1 MTPNSSSITEITF
14 IKGEESETDEIQGGI
29 EPRNLTL
36 THGFYENIGSKHNFI
51 NDSYTIGEFFEQP
64 QSSKSK
70 TNKTS
75 YGVPGKTG
83 TGALQRT
90 DLGSV
95 PSLVHNYKDDR
106 LQVKPCS
113 DDNTGFIGTLT
124 NMFFGRKGGL
134 S

>member
-29 EPRNLTL
+29 KPGTSTL
-36 THGFYENIGSKHNFI
+36 THGFYENIGSKHNI
-51 NDSYTIGEFFEQP
+51 NNDSYTIGDFFEQP
-64 QSSKSK
+64 QNSKSK
-70 TNKTS
+70 TKKTS

-83 TGALQRT
+83 TGALQRP

-95 PSLVHNYKDDR
+95 PSLIHNYKDDR
-106 LQVKPCS
+106 IQVKAGS

>member
-1 MTPNSSSITEITF
+1 M
-14 IKGEESETDEIQGGI
+14 GI

-36 THGFYENIGSKHNFI
+36 THGFYENIGSKRNI
-51 NDSYTIGEFFEQP
+51 NNDSYTIGEFFEQP
-64 QSSKSK
+64 QSSKSQ
-70 TNKTS
+70 TNKIS

-113 DDNTGFIGTLT
+113 DDHTGFIGTLT

>member
-1 MTPNSSSITEITF
+1 M
-14 IKGEESETDEIQGGI
+14 GI

-36 THGFYENIGSKHNFI
+36 THGFYENIGSKHNI
-51 NDSYTIGEFFEQP
+51 NNVSFTIGDFFEQP

-83 TGALQRT
+83 TGALLRT

-95 PSLVHNYKDDR
+95 PSLVHNYKDG
-106 LQVKPCS
+106 S
-113 DDNTGFIGTLT
+113 DVNTGFIGTLT